1 VEARNNAGSS
11 HAKVGRRGPPGL
23 ASENMVS
30 RLREVAAWIHH
41 KLDSRAGACGQLPGD
56 PVFRGNVIADDL
68 IICNF
73 CSTVFTRS
81 GPDHS
86 EFLACPGCG
95 AIARERV
102 MYHCI
107 LGEQERETGI
117 RRPFI
122 AGNAD
127 LGDRTLLECSPR
139 VNANRRAIYDGV
151 LARYVASDVSPRA
164 DVRIDLT
171 LDEDIAAHL
180 DAFDIILCSHVLEH
194 IPEYRTALRNLQSM
208 LTPRGY
214 VILQIPL
221 LEGGYTPV
229 TWDEF
234 HAEHTRV
241 FHRFGFDLV
250 VQLDEIFTSVTP
262 VVGLLDFPITSPEI
276 SSEKYTV
283 LKRMAGR
290 CRIIGAETLKASGL
304 GSADLCD
311 AFVLRK

>member
-1 VEARNNAGSS
+1 
-11 HAKVGRRGPPGL
+11 
-23 ASENMVS
+23 MVS
-30 RLREVAAWIHH
+30 RIREVAARICHR
-41 KLDSRAGACGQLPGD
+41 LDSRADAPEGHPAVAPAFQ
-56 PVFRGNVIADDL
+56 GNVVADGL
-68 IICNF
+68 IVCNF
-73 CSTVFTRS
+73 CSTVFERS
-81 GPDHS
+81 GPNHS

-107 LGEQERETGI
+107 LSEQERETGI

-122 AGNAD
+122 AGNAG
-127 LGDRTLLECSPR
+127 LGDRTVLECSPR
-139 VNANRRAIYDGV
+139 VNAKRRAIYDDV
-151 LARYVASDVSPRA
+151 FARYVASDVSPRA

-171 LDEDIAAHL
+171 LHEDIAAHL
-180 DAFDIILCSHVLEH
+180 DAFDIIVCSHVLEH
-194 IPEYRTALRNLQSM
+194 IPDYRQALRNLRSM

-221 LEGGYTPV
+221 LEGSYTPV
-229 TWDEF
+229 TWEEF

-250 VQLDEIFTSVTP
+250 SQLDEVFTSVTP

-276 SSEKYTV
+276 SGEKYTV
-283 LKRMAGR
+283 LKRMADR
-290 CRIIGAETLKASGL
+290 CRIIGAETLNASGL